1 MGRMF
6 YWYKFN
12 RVELRIEF
20 RRFIKKKLRFTYFF
34 LFMLTRGYIFIT
46 REIKPSVFVF
56 NFTFI
61 SRYFILNS
69 IHILQNHRQH
79 YLKYQNRHLQYLKLC
94 ISVTTFYLD
103 SIYLLQ
109 IQRPPASHIT

>member
-6 YWYKFN
+6 YWNKFN
-12 RVELRIEF
+12 RVEF

-61 SRYFILNS
+61 SRYLYTRIYSQLHS
-69 IHILQNHRQH
+69 DIIR
-79 YLKYQNRHLQYLKLC
+79 
-94 ISVTTFYLD
+94 TTVN
-103 SIYLLQ
+103 I
-109 IQRPPASHIT
+109 I